1 MKTIEVN
8 VTCHKGRGRPK
19 GSTKGSTL
27 INVSLENLRE
37 FFTDK
42 GRIRVSRKWLRE
54 SGYVVVGDLI
64 K

>member
-1 MKTIEVN
+1 MKTIAVN
-8 VTCHKGRGRPK
+8 VTCHRGRGRPK
-19 GSTKGSTL
+19 GSTNGSTL
-27 INVSLENLRE
+27 INVSLDNLKE

-54 SGYVVVGDLI
+54 SGYQVVGSLI